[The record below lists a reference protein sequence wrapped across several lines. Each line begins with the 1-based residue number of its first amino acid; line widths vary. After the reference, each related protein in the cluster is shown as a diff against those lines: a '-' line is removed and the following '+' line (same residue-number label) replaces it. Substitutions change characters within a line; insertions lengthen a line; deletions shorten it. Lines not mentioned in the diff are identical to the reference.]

1 MPRGR
6 PVKRIPRKT
15 IRRKC
20 HHCGKMKTNPLV
32 HHIVPPIS
40 PYGQI
45 PVYQKNG
52 IKTSREDLK
61 GDMKITVRN
70 YCDRECKSKY
80 SDKRVGMS
88 AL

>member
-6 PVKRIPRKT
+6 PKRIIRKT

-45 PVYQKNG
+45 PVYQKNATK
-52 IKTSREDLK
+52 IDRTDLK
-61 GDMKITVRN
+61 GSMKVIVRN